1 LALMILLRYDNDV
14 LCRHE
19 LAPLV
24 KGSGDPA

>member
-1 LALMILLRYDNDV
+1 MILLRYDNNV